1 MVFNQGMSF
10 RVDPKLPTWR
20 RVALSTWARGD
31 DPTIYGWID
40 IDVTALQ
47 AYVQKVRDTSG
58 TRVTITHVI
67 GKAAAMGFAANPE
80 NNGVVS
86 MGRFKQ
92 RDTVDVFFQVAFDGG
107 RNLSGAKVVSA
118 DKLSV
123 VGIARALE
131 EQAAQIRGSKDTAL
145 QKSQGMM
152 KRVPAAVLKPVLRLS
167 EVLMYDAGID
177 MSALGVPFDPFGTV
191 MVTNVGM
198 FGIEHGFAP
207 LMPISRVP
215 ALLTVG
221 AIRDA
226 VVPVDGVPAVR
237 PVVTIGGTFD
247 HRVMDGYSVGKFAK
261 TIRRVLEDPE
271 RALGLG

>member
-1 MVFNQGMSF
+1 MSF
-10 RVDPKLPTWR
+10 RVEPDLPSWR
-20 RVALSTWARGD
+20 RVALSTWRRGD
-31 DPTIYGWID
+31 DPTIYGWLD
-40 IDVTALQ
+40 LDATALQ
-47 AYVQKVRDTSG
+47 AYVQRLRESSG

-67 GKAAAMGFAANPE
+67 GKAAAMGFAAHPE

-107 RNLSGAKVVSA
+107 RNLSGAKVTSA

-123 VGIARALE
+123 VEIARALDL
-131 EQAAQIRGSKDTAL
+131 QAAQIRGARDTAL

-152 KRVPAAVLKPVLRLS
+152 KRIPAALLKPALRLS
-167 EVLMYDAGID
+167 ETLMYDAGID
-177 MSALGVPFDPFGTV
+177 LSAMGVPFDPFGTV
-191 MVTNVGM
+191 MITNVGM

-226 VVPVDGVPAVR
+226 VVPFNGVPAVR
-237 PVVTIGGTFD
+237 PVITIGGTFD
-247 HRVMDGYSVGKFAK
+247 HRVMDGYTVGRLAQAL
-261 TIRRVLEDPE
+261 RRVLEHPE
-271 RALGLG
+271 TELGPAG